1 MKIKIVYLFVL
12 VLLIVL
18 LFGCIQT
25 DLTDEIGNEELVNV
39 TAIDGEIVERSE
51 KISDLVVELYGIDDA
66 TTIIIDD
73 TSIIGVKIAYN
84 QKITEDLSAL
94 IKKTVLDEESDI
106 KKVLVTDKDSIFS
119 EINSIVTELLQGKTY
134 DSMVNDI
141 KKTMNKV
148 K

>member
-73 TSIIGVKIAYN
+73 TAIIGVKIAYN